1 MFVIELIYKAPLAEI
16 DVHMPAHVRF
26 LQKHYASGH
35 FVVSGRKIPRDGGI
49 ILAVG
54 ERAQT
59 LARLFN
65 LREGLSAQDDRLPKR
80 VMKAFASG
88 PLAGVAIDEAALA
101 WARGRYYELM
111 RWDPQTGV
119 PSSEAVTALGLDQL
133 LGQALPSSA

>member
-1 MFVIELIYKAPLAEI
+1 VNCHFYFYRYE
-16 DVHMPAHVRF
+16 HMAGALSGVTGVVFTPA
-26 LQKHYASGH
+26 
-35 FVVSGRKIPRDGGI
+35 D